1 MYSCTGPRHGRPGII
16 SHTFHLME
24 IRRPG
29 CCASAVGKVREEA
42 LGLTLLDITLFTALP
57 ILGRKALLLLLLLTV
72 QAEGKHQP
80 TRRDAV
86 RRGL

>member
-1 MYSCTGPRHGRPGII
+1 
-16 SHTFHLME
+16 ME

-57 ILGRKALLLLLLLTV
+57 ILGRKALLVLMV

-80 TRRDAV
+80 TRRDTV